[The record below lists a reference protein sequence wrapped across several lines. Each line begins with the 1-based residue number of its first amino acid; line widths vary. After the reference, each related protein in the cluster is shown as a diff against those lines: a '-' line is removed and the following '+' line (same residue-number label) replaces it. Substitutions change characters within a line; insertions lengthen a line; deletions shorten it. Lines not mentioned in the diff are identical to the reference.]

1 MMLGKREEVV
11 EYFETNAASKS
22 FITQLLKGPAKQ
34 DLSKNKAVK
43 MGSAVDSMLTQG
55 KKAFDEEYYVTK
67 VVVRDNVRE
76 IIDHIFANQD
86 NLFAS
91 QRLKEGTTTLL
102 ENEDLVLDAAD
113 MYEYQPT
120 YRAVTRVKNI
130 IGKQGEGEVYFREL
144 KESQGKTIISE
155 DFMATVD
162 AVCGSLKTSEVTR
175 ELFTAPER
183 GSKIQI
189 IYQVPIYWETT
200 IKGSVV
206 DCKSLLDIVVID
218 HDKKTVTP
226 VDLKTT
232 GDSLN
237 SFDYVC
243 SKYRY
248 DIQAAFYTDAL
259 YKLVV
264 GEYNARTTDRLQ
276 ELFSGIDDYQVVGFK
291 FVVESTQYPGSP
303 RIYHASHSTYKRG
316 KYGQSRLTSLVD
328 KSLPFQDIAANTPR
342 IVGKDIPGYIDAL
355 ENYLWYLENNPEF
368 DCNREY
374 VTNKGVFLLEM

>member
-1 MMLGKREEVV
+1 MILGKREEVV

-22 FITQLLKGPAKQ
+22 FITQLLTGPAKQ
-34 DLSKNKAVK
+34 DLSNNKSVK

-55 KKAFDEEYYVTK
+55 KKAFEEEYYVTK
-67 VVVRDNVRE
+67 VVVRDNVKE
-76 IIDHIFANQD
+76 IIDY
-86 NLFAS
+86 LFAS
-91 QRLKEGTTTLL
+91 QRLKEGTTTLS

-130 IGKQGEGEVYFREL
+130 IGKQGEGEAYFREL
-144 KESQGKTIISE
+144 KESKGKTIISE

-162 AVCGSLKTSEVTR
+162 AVCGSLKTNEVTR
-175 ELFTAPER
+175 EFFNSPER
-183 GSKIQI
+183 GSNIQI

-200 IKGSVV
+200 IKGIVL
-206 DCKSLLDIVVID
+206 DCKSLLDMVIIN
-218 HDKKTVTP
+218 HDKKTINP

-237 SFDYVC
+237 SFEYVC

-259 YKLVV
+259 AKLAA
-264 GEYNARTTDRLQ
+264 GEYNARTTDRLKD
-276 ELFSGIDDYQVVGFK
+276 LFNGVDDYQVIGFK

-303 RIYHASHSTYKRG
+303 RIYNASHSTYKRG

-328 KSLPFQDIAANTPR
+328 KSLPFECIAASTPR
-342 IVGKDIPGYIDAL
+342 IVGKDTPGYIDAL

-374 VTNKGVFLLEM
+374 AMNKGVFLLEM